1 MLNSEIHSEGELN
14 NKPEVSFIEN
24 LPELVKELDEANF
37 NTIEEIDNFLW
48 KFTRSQLV
56 AATNNFK
63 TKDEVIHYLS
73 ENVNMNDLF
82 LPEIL
87 KKIVDGEIVKLA
99 ENGIDMTDKSISA
112 SISLDMDLNRK
123 IELRLIDNTELD
135 DGGFK
140 NFNNDLPDFNPVL
153 EKQIETLCK
162 QMLCGILDDKE
173 IDEFIKDRCED
184 YKEEPF
190 TIDYLEGF
198 ITGFIS
204 DHEN

>member
-14 NKPEVSFIEN
+14 NKPEISFIEN
-24 LPELVKELDEANF
+24 LPELIKEFDEADF
-37 NTIEEIDNFLW
+37 NTVEGIDNFLW

-73 ENVNMNDLF
+73 ENVNMNELF

-140 NFNNDLPDFNPVL
+140 NFNDDLPDFNPVL

>member
-14 NKPEVSFIEN
+14 NKPEISFIEN
-24 LPELVKELDEANF
+24 LPELIKEFDEADF
-37 NTIEEIDNFLW
+37 NTVEGIDNFLW

-73 ENVNMNDLF
+73 ENVNMNELF

-112 SISLDMDLNRK
+112 SISLDMDLNGK

-140 NFNNDLPDFNPVL
+140 NFNDDLPDFNPVL